1 MRRTLL
7 FSAIVL
13 TFACSHD
20 AGQSQAQNDT
30 SRSAAAA
37 QPGTG
42 AGGAASG
49 GSTATAPAG
58 NATVTLVGCLQGP
71 AVSGA
76 TGTTGSDAGDR
87 ARARETGK
95 VPGAAQ
101 TQTLGGASDVRFT
114 LTSATVES
122 GGVGANGAGGSGGPL
137 LGAGSSIELDSLPA
151 DAQANVN
158 KQVRVTGRINE
169 SDVRAEPSTAGGST
183 SPRDD
188 VRGNSTT
195 AASGNA
201 ASRHLTVESVQ
212 VIAERCAA
220 R

>member
-7 FSAIVL
+7 FSAMVL

-37 QPGTG
+37 QPGAG
-42 AGGAASG
+42 AGSAASG

-58 NATVTLVGCLQGP
+58 NAAVTLVGCLQGP

-95 VPGAAQ
+95 VPGAE
-101 TQTLGGASDVRFT
+101 QTLGGASDVRFT
-114 LTSATVES
+114 LTNATVES

-137 LGAGSSIELDSLPA
+137 LGAGSSVELDSLPA

-158 KQVRVTGRINE
+158 KQVRVTGRINA

-188 VRGNSTT
+188 VRANSTT